1 MNEEVLNACRVLK
14 NFCKAKGETRE
25 GCNIC
30 PFEDSCCNNWTRFD
44 NLEECMDGLIADI
57 KASEITADYKGAYE
71 EFYKTICAKFDGNC
85 KGCMYKSKTDLCP
98 FEVME
103 KVI

>member
-1 MNEEVLNACRVLK
+1 MYEEVLNACKVLK
-14 NFCKAKGETRE
+14 DFCKAKGETRE

-57 KASEITADYKGAYE
+57 KASEITADYKGAFDD
-71 EFYKTICAKFDGNC
+71 FYNTVCAKFEDC
-85 KGCMYKSKTDLCP
+85 KGCVYRSKTEFCP
-98 FEVME
+98 YEVME